1 MVDVRGRGR
10 CSWVERM
17 NLPRIFANAIARR
30 VAFVL
35 VAVALAWLGI
45 GSARAQAYPDEGSAY
60 SACMV
65 NAAMHVEAMPTYRY
79 GPHCQKGHANFY
91 TSQFWS
97 CSGSG
102 HAPPCSIGV
111 GSIFEYI
118 NGCSARP
125 SQTTLFY
132 PPSGSVA
139 CNDGCAYKYRETGD
153 GETTVRSPT
162 GSVCADKPDCAAL
175 DGNYIWNGHLK
186 VCQPVAPE
194 CPEGQKAHGS
204 ECVPDDSCPDGM
216 ALQNGVCTQEEDT
229 CPPGNIRS
237 PEGACLPGE
246 GQCAAGEARRENGTC
261 GKDSDG
267 DGEADEDDEDPEN
280 DPDKP
285 SASGGD
291 SCDSPPSCSGDVIAC
306 MQVKI
311 QWRIDCNTR
320 NKANIS
326 GGHCGA
332 GGMPV
337 CRGDGCKATE
347 YAALIQQWKA
357 SCLLEKIAASDGGS
371 AGGDSTA
378 EYLANVRAA
387 DVADANSVKNEGD
400 GHEGVTEESIFHT
413 FSNEDFNPN
422 LFGGSGGG
430 SCSFSTQLEVLGKPI
445 TLPPSF
451 WTLANMIGWLIVAA
465 AYIWVAFQ
473 LGGK

>member
-1 MVDVRGRGR
+1 
-10 CSWVERM
+10 M
-17 NLPRIFANAIARR
+17 NLGRIFANAIARR

-35 VAVALAWLGI
+35 VAAALAWMGI
-45 GSARAQAYPDEGSAY
+45 GTARAETYPDQGSAY
-60 SACMV
+60 AGCMSATQAYV
-65 NAAMHVEAMPTYRY
+65 AARNMPDRDGAVRCVPEGTAAYRGEFQHRTTTTNPY
-79 GPHCQKGHANFY
+79 
-91 TSQFWS
+91 FWAQAGIHS
-97 CSGSG
+97 F
-102 HAPPCSIGV
+102 PPGTAC
-111 GSIFEYI
+111 
-118 NGCSARP
+118 ATRP
-125 SQTTLFY
+125 SETTLFY
-132 PPSGSVA
+132 PPSGAVA
-139 CNDGCAYKYRETGD
+139 CNNGCAYKYRETGD

-162 GSVCADKPDCAAL
+162 GSVCAEKPDCAAL
-175 DGNYIWNGHLK
+175 DGNYVWNGYLN
-186 VCQPVAPE
+186 VCQPVVPE

-387 DVADANSVKNEGD
+387 DVADANAVKNEGD
-400 GHEGVTEESIFHT
+400 GHEGVTEDSIFHT

-430 SCSFSTQLEVLGKPI
+430 SCSFSTQLEILGKPI

-451 WTLANMIGWLIVAA
+451 WTLANMIGWLIVAS
-465 AYIWVAFQ
+465 AYLWVAFQ
-473 LGGK
+473 IGGK